1 METVH
6 QVISLT
12 SGFPGMKE
20 RLQAIFKEL
29 FGYLEKNRDLAKVFY
44 FELFHSPVLME
55 QEGKKVKD
63 FQAALVPIMEEGM
76 AKKEL
81 KGHMKPESLSSLLIS
96 VYFQTVISWL
106 SFPDQVENPFSV
118 FLDRF
123 EMIWEGIGVQQKGE

>member
-20 RLQAIFKEL
+20 RLQAIFNEL

-81 KGHMKPESLSSLLIS
+81 NGHMKPESLSSLLIS

>member
-20 RLQAIFKEL
+20 RLQAMFSEL

-55 QEGKKVKD
+55 QEGKQVKD
-63 FQAALVPIMEEGM
+63 FQAALIPIMEEGM
-76 AKKEL
+76 VKKEL

-106 SFPDQVENPFSV
+106 SFP
-118 FLDRF
+118 
-123 EMIWEGIGVQQKGE
+123 

>member
-81 KGHMKPESLSSLLIS
+81 NGQMKPESLSSLLIS
-96 VYFQTVISWL
+96 VYFKTVISWL
-106 SFPDQVENPFSV
+106 SFPDQVENPLSV
-118 FLDRF
+118 FLDGF

>member
-12 SGFPGMKE
+12 SGFLGMKE

-81 KGHMKPESLSSLLIS
+81 NGQMKPESLSSLLIS

-106 SFPDQVENPFSV
+106 SFPDQVENPLSV
-118 FLDRF
+118 FLDGF

>member
-20 RLQAIFKEL
+20 RLQAIFNEL
-29 FGYLEKNRDLAKVFY
+29 FGYLEKNRDLAKVVY

-55 QEGKKVKD
+55 LEGKQVKD

-76 AKKEL
+76 AKK
-81 KGHMKPESLSSLLIS
+81 
-96 VYFQTVISWL
+96 
-106 SFPDQVENPFSV
+106 N
-118 FLDRF
+118 
-123 EMIWEGIGVQQKGE
+123 